1 MEFPVAERSGTVCEL
16 CGSAETP
23 AAYSIPYSGDRGSD
37 GSMMLCQSCLSQL
50 EGSAPV
56 DVNHWRC
63 LNESIWSSVPAVQ
76 VVSFRMLKQ
85 LTGESWA
92 QQLLETVYREDSIL
106 EWAQAGLPAADN
118 DEHVPLQ
125 TVDSNGTILCSGD
138 TVTLIKDLNVKG
150 GGFTAKRG
158 TVVKNINLT
167 DNPLHVEGKINGT
180 VIVLVAAFLKK
191 AN

>member
-1 MEFPVAERSGTVCEL
+1 MADRSTEFCEI

-23 AAYSIPYSGDRGSD
+23 SVYPVPYSGDRGSD
-37 GSMMLCQSCLSQL
+37 GSITVCQNCLSQM

-63 LNESIWSSVPAVQ
+63 LTESIWSSVPAVQ

-85 LTGESWA
+85 LQKENWA
-92 QQLLETVYREDSIL
+92 QQLLETVYLEDSIL
-106 EWAQAGLPAADN
+106 EWAQADLPAADN
-118 DEHVPLQ
+118 DEDVLAP
-125 TVDSNGTILCSGD
+125 TVDSNGTILSSGD

-158 TVVKNINLT
+158 TVVKNINMT

-180 VIVLVAAFLKK
+180 MIVLVAAFLKK